1 MKLSHLP
8 SILTFLA
15 PFITNSVFSAR
26 TISNSDIL
34 DAIKE
39 LKSIQSDKLNKIL
52 LHQRELDREYQA
64 TVDSV
69 EDLKD
74 EISNITGMINEKFH
88 YINNDLLTSDDLD
101 TEIAKVVRRIDDQE
115 KKIARVVKGLGQKI
129 QNSIEISANSGDSGS
144 LAGNSGRS
152 SGNEAISK
160 TERPTNSENELTTQE
175 TIHTTLP
182 IILPPIQRPDRTDN
196 TDEAETVE
204 NDKTNENS
212 KNTEKEPETSD
223 DVTDLVTYTRP
234 QLQKLFK
241 FVSYDTRIRAMQ
253 WSAKRT
259 NKGDKNGAVVYTQE
273 FSMNTAMMFNI
284 TLKVKKLTS
293 MEIGVCTERLGT
305 AGSVWLGNSYKAS
318 VWYSGG
324 AYFNSGKKS
333 VNWPVY
339 TAGDL
344 ITISYRPQT
353 GTVSYLQNNDFVGAK
368 TFKNRSA
375 KTFMFCVTLYE
386 DKDAVQIMKYY
397 TLDFNSANRG

>member
-1 MKLSHLP
+1 MKLLNIP
-8 SILTFLA
+8 SILAVLA

-26 TISNSDIL
+26 IISNSDIF

-129 QNSIEISANSGDSGS
+129 QNSIEISANSGNLNS
-144 LAGNSGRS
+144 LGRSAGNAAPS
-152 SGNEAISK
+152 SK
-160 TERPTNSENELTTQE
+160 TDRPTNSENELTTQE
-175 TIHTTLP
+175 NVHTTSP
-182 IILPPIQRPDRTDN
+182 IILPPIQRPDRTEN
-196 TDEAETVE
+196 TDNNET
-204 NDKTNENS
+204 DENS
-212 KNTEKEPETSD
+212 KNIEDSKNTENDPATSD
-223 DVTDLVTYTRP
+223 DTNQSTDLITYTRP

-324 AYFNSGKKS
+324 SFNIKSYMILKSVILVVFLFFFEPFAHSGGAYFNSGKKS

-344 ITISYRPQT
+344 ITIRRI
-353 GTVSYLQNNDFVGAK
+353 F
-368 TFKNRSA
+368 
-375 KTFMFCVTLYE
+375 
-386 DKDAVQIMKYY
+386 
-397 TLDFNSANRG
+397 